1 MVVSGRKINPTGEYV
16 IERKQPVWGPWL
28 VHNFTSW
35 PILVLRIDLD
45 PAKCIGTGARNKIL
59 LIFKGSGWEQKWVCE
74 IWSDSRSFESI
85 LNSSVSKV

>member
-1 MVVSGRKINPTGEYV
+1 M
-16 IERKQPVWGPWL
+16 WL
-28 VHNFTSW
+28 KENNLYEDLGLYIISTSW

-45 PAKCIGTGARNKIL
+45 PAKCIGTGARNKFL

-85 LNSSVSKV
+85 LNSSVRKA